1 MSFIVELL
9 VTALAMFFWARIVP
23 GIHVNDFGSAII
35 AALVFGIVNAT
46 LGFVLRILT
55 FPLNF
60 LTLGLTSFLIGVIMI
75 LLVGKLLNGFR
86 VDNFTAAF
94 LLALILMVAKVI
106 FSKS

>member
-9 VTALAMFFWARIVP
+9 VTALAMFFGARIVP

-55 FPLNF
+55 LPLNF

-75 LLVGKLLNGFR
+75 LLVGKLLIGFR
-86 VDNFTAAF
+86 VDNFTAAL